1 MWNKLRNWIRKNIL
15 TEDEVITNV
24 STLDINVFKDYKD
37 NQDIRQTYLLE
48 KLKEFE
54 EAQNGRFRAIT
65 DKLTSIELLLNNS
78 YALLKKQDDHLNDKK
93 DLRYLDELNFKLR
106 KNNDY
111 KHEFEQKLSVSENNK
126 KKALLE
132 RERKK
137 IAQQKEKEEADRV
150 LAEKKKEEDKFI
162 PYHERMS
169 QVEDVI
175 DESKKS
181 TNPNVLSKA
190 EWRKMRKGDQKEFLL
205 ELSLEERIE
214 QLEEVNPF
222 LGGSNNKR
230 GREWIEQQLD
240 EVNPATSFRGVM

>member
-24 STLDINVFKDYKD
+24 STLDINVFKDYKN

-54 EAQNGRFRAIT
+54 EAQNGRFREIT
-65 DKLTSIELLLNNS
+65 DKLTSIVLLLNNS
-78 YALLKKQDDHLNDKK
+78 YVLLKKQDDHLNDKK

-111 KHEFEQKLSVSENNK
+111 KHELTERLSVSENTK
-126 KKALLE
+126 KQALLE

-137 IAQQKEKEEADRV
+137 LAQQKEKDEAEQV
-150 LAEKKKEEDKFI
+150 IAEKKKEEEKFI
-162 PYHERMS
+162 PYHERIS
-169 QVEDVI
+169 EAEEI
-175 DESKKS
+175 NETKKS

-190 EWRKMRKGDQKEFLL
+190 EWRKMRKGDQREFLL
-205 ELSLEERIE
+205 ELSLEDRIE
-214 QLEEVNPF
+214 QLEEINPF
-222 LGGSNNKR
+222 LGKSNSKR
-230 GREWIEQQLD
+230 GRDWIEQQLD
-240 EVNPATSFRGVM
+240 ELNPATSLRGIM